1 AQGIIAGINAAFS
14 AQNRGKFILS
24 RADAY
29 IGVMIDDLINFGT
42 VEPYRIFTSRS
53 EYRLTLRSDNA
64 DIRLTPLAITAGI
77 VSDFRKNKFEEK
89 VAKIEKLKHRLDK
102 LSLTTSELQK
112 KGHIIAQDGSHK
124 TAFILLG
131 LP

>member
-1 AQGIIAGINAAFS
+1 MLHFLPKIEE
-14 AQNRGKFILS
+14 KFTLT

-64 DIRLTPLAITAGI
+64 DIRLT
-77 VSDFRKNKFEEK
+77 
-89 VAKIEKLKHRLDK
+89 
-102 LSLTTSELQK
+102 LSL
-112 KGHIIAQDGSHK
+112 
-124 TAFILLG
+124 
-131 LP
+131 